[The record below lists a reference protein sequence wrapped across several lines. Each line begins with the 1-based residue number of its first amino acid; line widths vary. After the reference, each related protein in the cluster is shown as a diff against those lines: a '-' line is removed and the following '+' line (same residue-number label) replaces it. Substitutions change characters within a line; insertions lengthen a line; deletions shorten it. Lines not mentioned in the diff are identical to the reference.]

1 MPSGT
6 ATWIDLQRF
15 LQARDNLQSAT
26 ALPTAARP
34 LGPVRW
40 DSREVDAGDV
50 FIAKAGLET
59 DGHLYVPEAVAAGAA
74 LVLGTEPRA
83 VVEARCVG
91 RGLALP
97 AYLQVQDS
105 ERAFA
110 QASALWFGFPARRL
124 TTVGITGTDGKTT
137 TVGLLTSILETA
149 HRSCDAPGGGFRAGA
164 VSTLGFVEAGRL
176 TDSGF
181 HVTTPD
187 AWNVQAALDRMVDS
201 GCSIAVLE
209 CTSHGLAQHRTD
221 EIDLNLAGFTNITHE
236 HLDYHGTLDAYVAAK
251 CSLLDL
257 LSDRSDRPVGVIFNA
272 DDPVSRQAVPDKLD
286 AVGRDDIETDTYSR
300 RAGSRAAWTGLEV
313 EVRPG
318 GVSVRATGP
327 GNLTVG
333 LQAALVGG
341 FNISNMLLAAAL
353 AHRLGCPMTA
363 IAEGMGAYPGTP
375 GRMEPVDAGQ
385 AFRAFVDFAHT
396 PGSLE
401 AALSSLRRILTAE
414 ARGGRLIAVFGCAG
428 LRDRRK
434 RGLMGAAAGRWA
446 DHVVITAE
454 DPRTED
460 LGVICREIED
470 GIASSPRSLDWE
482 VVPDRAEAL
491 ECAVALARPRD
502 IVVACGKGHER
513 SMCFGTTEYPWSDR
527 LALRLALE
535 RLLGNTVDPRASIYR
550 LPTGK
555 RSETVFP
562 GGS

>member
-15 LQARDNLQSAT
+15 LQVRDNLQLAT
-26 ALPTAARP
+26 ALPTATRP

-40 DSREVDAGDV
+40 DSREVVAGDV
-50 FIAKAGLET
+50 FIAKSGLET
-59 DGHLYVPEAVAAGAA
+59 DGHLYVPDAVAAGAA
-74 LVLGTEPRA
+74 LVLGTEPQS
-83 VVEARCVG
+83 VVEARCAG
-91 RGLALP
+91 RGLVLP
-97 AYLQVQDS
+97 PYLQVKNS

-137 TVGLLTSILETA
+137 TVGLLAGILEA
-149 HRSCDAPGGGFRAGA
+149 SRRRSGADGSNFQAGA
-164 VSTLGFVEAGRL
+164 VSTLGFVEAGRV

-187 AWNVQAALDRMVDS
+187 AWNIQAALDRMIGN
-201 GCSIAVLE
+201 GCRIAVLE

-221 EIDLNLAGFTNITHE
+221 ETDLNLAGFTNITHE
-236 HLDYHGTLDAYVAAK
+236 HLDYHGTFKAYVQAK
-251 CSLLDL
+251 CSMLDL
-257 LSDRSDRPVGVIFNA
+257 LADQSDRRVAVIFNA

-286 AVGRDDIETDTYSR
+286 AIGRNDTDMDTYSR
-300 RAGSRAAWTGLEV
+300 RGGTHATWTGLEP

-318 GVSVRATGP
+318 GLFVRATGP
-327 GNLTVG
+327 GNQTG
-333 LQAALVGG
+333 ALQAALVGE
-341 FNISNMLLAAAL
+341 FNISNMLLATAL
-353 AHRLGCPMTA
+353 AHRLGCPMAA
-363 IAEGMGAYPGTP
+363 IEEGIRRYPGTP

-385 AFRAFVDFAHT
+385 EFRAFVDFAHT
-396 PGSLE
+396 PGSME
-401 AALSSLRRILTAE
+401 AALSSLRKILTAE
-414 ARGGRLIAVFGCAG
+414 ARGGRLITAFGCAG

-460 LGVICREIED
+460 LRSICSEIEQ
-470 GIASSPRSLDWE
+470 GIASTARS
-482 VVPDRAEAL
+482 VVWDVVLDRAEAL
-491 ECAVALARPRD
+491 EHAVALARPQD
-502 IVVACGKGHER
+502 IVVACGKGHEQ

-535 RLLGNTVDPRASIYR
+535 RLLGMPVDQRAPIYR
-550 LPTGK
+550 LPTGQGHE
-555 RSETVFP
+555 SA
-562 GGS
+562 SA